1 MLRDILR
8 LGVECKD
15 IERMEQTMHLKDYI
29 KLYKYMVKNNI
40 MAQMEYKANF
50 ISSIVTEIAF
60 LMSKALYIIVIYS
73 VGLSIHGVTPHQMLM
88 FIGSYTVITGIMDS
102 VYYPNI
108 ASIPEYIRSGE
119 LDIYLTKPISTQFLA
134 SFRKF
139 NLGLGIPNVLAGVIM
154 IVVSWNLS
162 NVPVTL
168 TNIIGYIIFTIIG
181 SIITYPLLFF
191 PTIFAFWFVKT
202 DALYDFT
209 FSSWDFNNMPM
220 TIYNKVLQRIGIFL
234 IPIFILTNFA
244 PMFVFGMLPF
254 LYQVYAFLAVPI
266 FVGLVILF
274 WNKAI
279 KSYTSASS

>member
-1 MLRDILR
+1 M
-8 LGVECKD
+8 
-15 IERMEQTMHLKDYI
+15 ERMGVSMHLKDYI
-29 KLYKYMVKNNI
+29 KLYMYMVKNNV
-40 MAQMEYKANF
+40 MAQMEFKANF
-50 ISSIVTEIAF
+50 ISSIITEIAF

-73 VGLSIHGVTPHQMLM
+73 VGISINGVTPHQMLM
-88 FIGSYTVITGIMDS
+88 FIGSFTVITGIMDS

-139 NLGLGIPNVLAGVIM
+139 NIGLGIPNVLAGVVM
-154 IVVSWNLS
+154 IVISWYLS
-162 NVPVTL
+162 GVPVTL
-168 TNIIGYIIFTIIG
+168 LNIIGYITFTIIG
-181 SIITYPLLFF
+181 SILTYPLLFF
-191 PTIFAFWFVKT
+191 PTILAFWLVKT
-202 DALYDFT
+202 DSLYDLT

-220 TIYNKVLQRIGIFL
+220 TIYNKVVQRIGIFIL
-234 IPIFILTNFA
+234 PIFILTNFA
-244 PMFVFGMLPF
+244 PMFVFGMLPV
-254 LYQVYAFLAVPI
+254 VYGVFAFLAVPI